1 MMRLAK
7 YLALAGVASRRQAEE
22 YIKAGKV
29 TVNGKI
35 HRDVAQQIDEHNDV
49 ISYAGRK
56 LEGEKKVYYA
66 LYKPVGYLSASRDQ
80 HSDKVVTH
88 LVPLRPTVYPVGRLD
103 KDSEGLIILTNDGDL
118 AYQLSHP
125 KFVVTKEYEV
135 ELNRPFDEADGIKLL
150 NGIKLTEGV
159 AKVDAVRKVGARRIV
174 IKLHQGWNR
183 QVRRMLG
190 SLNYEA
196 MTLKRVAHGPIR
208 LERLK
213 VGTHRL
219 LKASDFKV

>member
-1 MMRLAK
+1 
-7 YLALAGVASRRQAEE
+7 
-22 YIKAGKV
+22 
-29 TVNGKI
+29 
-35 HRDVAQQIDEHNDV
+35 
-49 ISYAGRK
+49 
-56 LEGEKKVYYA
+56 
-66 LYKPVGYLSASRDQ
+66 
-80 HSDKVVTH
+80 
-88 LVPLRPTVYPVGRLD
+88 
-103 KDSEGLIILTNDGDL
+103 
-118 AYQLSHP
+118 
-125 KFVVTKEYEV
+125 VTKEYEV

-159 AKVDAVRKVGARRIV
+159 AKVDSVRKVGARRIV

-196 MTLKRVAHGPIR
+196 MILKRVAHGPIR

-219 LKASDFKV
+219 LKASDFNL